1 MNDHMGRIFCENE
14 KVVTDNY
21 LLPDKTKSKDSD
33 PVGGRLWLQGVTVMS
48 HNPSSILFKVFPF
61 SIITSVTSYL
71 FVRDPSSPVTRS

>member
-33 PVGGRLWLQGVTVMS
+33 PVGGRL
-48 HNPSSILFKVFPF
+48 
-61 SIITSVTSYL
+61 
-71 FVRDPSSPVTRS
+71 